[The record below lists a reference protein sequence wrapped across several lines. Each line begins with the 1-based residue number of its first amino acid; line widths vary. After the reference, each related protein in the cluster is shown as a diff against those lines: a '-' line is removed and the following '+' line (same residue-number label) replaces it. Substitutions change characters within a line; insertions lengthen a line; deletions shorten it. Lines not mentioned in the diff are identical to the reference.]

1 MFEKLT
7 LFYTPAMKTTVVCGQ
22 LGSGKTTYVKNIL
35 AKADSKTVVLV
46 NDFGKLGID
55 AEVISTNGIETV
67 ELPSG
72 CVCCTLKF
80 DLITTIQT
88 IRERYHPE
96 RLIIE
101 PSGVATVSGILEALQ
116 LAKIEEVS
124 VVGIIDSTE
133 FAELYESGAFG
144 NYFED
149 LIQNSDLILLNKVDL
164 TDIKTLRRS
173 RQIVESI
180 NPRAIVFETHMAR
193 LEEPLELVY
202 RQKTPLKEANN
213 VALQLESFSVNL
225 KKGTDLKTM
234 EVFFNSL
241 SSGRFGKILRAKALL
256 NTDEGSF
263 RFDYASSRVFK
274 EPFDRAVTE
283 SRVVL
288 IGTSLKR
295 DAILKALGI
304 TELLLT
310 PQ

>member
-1 MFEKLT
+1 
-7 LFYTPAMKTTVVCGQ
+7 MKTTVVCGQ

-55 AEVISTNGIETV
+55 AEVISTGGIETV

-124 VVGIIDSTE
+124 VIGIVDTTE

-149 LIQNSDLILLNKVDL
+149 LIQNSDLILLNKIDL
-164 TDIKTLRRS
+164 SDSETLRRS

-180 NPRAIVFETHMAR
+180 NPRVIVFETHMAR
-193 LEEPLELVY
+193 LEEPLELTY
-202 RQKTPLKEANN
+202 GQKTPLKEVSNI
-213 VALQLESFSVNL
+213 ALQLESFSVNL
-225 KKGTDLKTM
+225 KKGTSLKTI
-234 EVFFNSL
+234 EGFFDSL

-256 NTDEGSF
+256 STDEGSF
-263 RFDYASSRVFK
+263 KFDYASHRVFR
-274 EPFDRAVTE
+274 EPFERPVTD
-283 SRVVL
+283 SRVVM
-288 IGTSLKR
+288 IGTSLDR
-295 DAILKALGI
+295 NAILSALGI
-304 TELLLT
+304 TELLQST
-310 PQ
+310 